1 MCGSISLVLDEK
13 NQKNSG
19 KKLKATR
26 APHKLKSPLLETT
39 LISVTPQ
46 RNQYPDLKDR
56 MPGLTRALH
65 SLCLFSAS
73 PVSPGRTDPSVQMG
87 LPGKAGGRGGALVR
101 LVRGQEHDGLGG

>member
-1 MCGSISLVLDEK
+1 MCGSISQVLDEK

-19 KKLKATR
+19 RKLKATR
-26 APHKLKSPLLETT
+26 APRKLKSPLLETT

-56 MPGLTRALH
+56 IPGLTRALH
-65 SLCLFSAS
+65 SVCLLSAS

-87 LPGKAGGRGGALVR
+87 LPGKRGALVR
-101 LVRGQEHDGLGG
+101 LVRGQEHDGPGG